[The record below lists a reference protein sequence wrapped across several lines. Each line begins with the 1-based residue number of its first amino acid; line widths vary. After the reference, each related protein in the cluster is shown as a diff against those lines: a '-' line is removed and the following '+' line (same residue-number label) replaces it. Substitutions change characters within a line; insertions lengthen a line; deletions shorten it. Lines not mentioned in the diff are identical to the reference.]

1 LTLATP
7 TARKLGECLRL
18 GPLRNGNW
26 DQVGSATLCSASPFH
41 YFFVSASAAVDYHD
55 SRKKGDT
62 MEWRTPVFVEI
73 CVGLEING
81 YLPAVMAFTP
91 DEKYLLTT
99 NGVSND
105 MSIIDAPALK
115 VINTIQVGQQPWG
128 ITMSDR

>member
-1 LTLATP
+1 
-7 TARKLGECLRL
+7 
-18 GPLRNGNW
+18 
-26 DQVGSATLCSASPFH
+26 
-41 YFFVSASAAVDYHD
+41 VSASAAVDYRD

-73 CVGLEING
+73 CVDLEING
-81 YLPAVMAFTP
+81 YLPPVMAFTP
-91 DEKYLLTT
+91 DEKYLLTR

-105 MSIIDAPALK
+105 VSIIDAPALK